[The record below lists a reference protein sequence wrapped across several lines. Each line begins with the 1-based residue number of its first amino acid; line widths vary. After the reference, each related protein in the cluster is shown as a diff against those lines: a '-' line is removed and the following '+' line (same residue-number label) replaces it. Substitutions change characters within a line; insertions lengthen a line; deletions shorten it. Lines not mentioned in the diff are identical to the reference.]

1 MKYRM
6 VLDYT
11 IPEGTLAPYFDALRR
26 GEAFASACR
35 ACDHVAYPARAL
47 CATCGAD
54 GPGWRALPGTA
65 RVVHR
70 TGQGGQGDAGFAL
83 VRFDGADT
91 LATVALHNPASRA
104 MTGTLMPADA
114 DRPGLRLKL
123 DDTPRGESDV

>member
-26 GEAFASACR
+26 GEAAASRCR
-35 ACDHVAYPARAL
+35 ACGHVAYPARIL
-47 CATCGAD
+47 CARCGAN
-54 GPGWRALPGTA
+54 GPDWTTLRGTA

-70 TGQGGQGDAGFAL
+70 TGRGDDAGFAL

-91 LATVALHNPASRA
+91 LATVALHDPASRA
-104 MTGTLMPADA
+104 ATGTLLPADGE
-114 DRPGLRLKL
+114 RPGLRLKL
-123 DDTPRGESDV
+123 DDIDRGESDA